1 MTQST
6 DQWLSEIGLG
16 QYASVFVENDVS
28 LDVLPTLTDED
39 LKELGLSLGHRR
51 RLQQAIGEWTR
62 EHSAS
67 ERLGAR
73 SADEGP
79 RPATAPEAER
89 RRLTVMFS
97 DLVSSTAL
105 SERFDPEDLSD
116 IIRTYQD
123 CCASVITRFEGYIAK
138 YMGDGILVYFGYPQ
152 AHDDDAERALRA
164 GLEMVEAVR
173 DLQVH
178 DDLTLQVRIGIATGL
193 VVVGESIGSA
203 ASQEQTVVGETPNLA
218 ARLQSLA
225 QPNSVV
231 IAPSTHQLAG
241 EVFDYTDLGSHR
253 LKGFSLPVQAWQVV
267 GVGASESRFEA
278 TRVRRGLTPYTGR
291 EEEAR
296 VLNDRLSAARRGH
309 GQFVTA
315 VGEPGVG
322 KSRLFYEFRYGID
335 RDEVLV
341 LQGRCQS
348 YGKNSSYLPFVDCLL
363 RALQLRDEDNV
374 EHSVEKAVSNIL
386 AIDPML
392 EPYLPYYL
400 QLLSMPNDKYPLP
413 QRFLGEEKRRAFEEA
428 LAAFFTMASRRQPIA
443 LLLEDWH
450 WADEASD
457 SALKYLIGA
466 ITDHPILVAANYR
479 PEYEERW
486 GHLSHH
492 TSLTLKPLEVDSTES
507 MIKSSLKATVLPE
520 SLSSLIYAR
529 TSGNPLFVEEICS
542 ALVEDGSVTVTG
554 PDAVLT
560 RPVEEIN
567 LPDTVQAVIRSR
579 LDKVDPD
586 FQEALRLA
594 SVIGREFS
602 KRVLEAVHT
611 EASQLDRSLSGLISQ
626 DLIQQLRV
634 VPEVEYTFKHVLTQL
649 VVYETLLLRRRRQLH
664 ALVGRAMET
673 LHADRLPQFYEA
685 LAHHFDAGEVW
696 IEAVYY
702 RVQAGMKAMQH
713 HVISAALTHFD
724 RANEILRGQQ
734 VEIPWRVRYDL
745 SYQRSIA
752 LGDRGRWP
760 EAYQEMSLAEE
771 IARRERAV
779 ELQISSMFALA
790 NAAFW
795 AHLFDDSLR
804 IASDLERLVGDDQS
818 NRLGIATVQ
827 AMSNVMLGDL
837 PGSHAKEA
845 ELYELFH
852 RVPESP
858 HANRAAHWIGIF
870 HRWRGDNEAAARFL
884 DLSVQSAKREASAG
898 VYIQSL
904 MHYCLAIGE
913 PGRYQEAIDLLHEAR
928 EYGVRADSLYG
939 VLKIDNTLGWAYLE
953 VCNFDTAI
961 HHNEMSLMSTGE
973 VRGRNTSLLSEID
986 SFARLNL
993 GDIYVMLDDLPR
1005 AREYY
1010 EQAYENSKDNQ
1021 YFLARTR
1028 WKPRCLIALGEL
1040 WLALGDIEK
1049 AETFLAEVEA
1059 EGFTE
1064 GFPFKKHRSRL
1075 RRFRAGVSIARG
1087 DRVAAA
1093 GHLRGALDD
1102 ARSVGNPT
1110 QLWKTLQAM
1119 GGLSLAEG
1127 NQAKALMNFKEA
1139 AEVVDSVAEGLT
1151 DPSLRDTFLQSRPI
1165 QLVLDQARERQP
1177 QHRR

>member
-1 MTQST
+1 MQST

-16 QYASVFVENDVS
+16 QYASIFAENDVS
-28 LDVLPTLTDED
+28 LDLLPTLTDED

-51 RLQQAIGEWTR
+51 RLQQAIAERTS
-62 EHSAS
+62 EHGVS
-67 ERLGAR
+67 EPVAAR
-73 SADEGP
+73 STEEGP
-79 RPATAPEAER
+79 RLGTAPEAER
-89 RRLTVMFS
+89 RQLTVMFS

-116 IIRTYQD
+116 IIRAYQD
-123 CCASVITRFEGYIAK
+123 CCASVITRFEGYVAK

-178 DDLTLQVRIGIATGL
+178 DDLSLQVRIGVATGL
-193 VVVGESIGSA
+193 VVVGESIGSGT
-203 ASQEQTVVGETPNLA
+203 SQEQTVVGETPNLA

-231 IAPSTHQLAG
+231 VAPSTRQLAG
-241 EVFDYTDLGSHR
+241 EVFDYADLGSHL
-253 LKGFSLPVQAWQVV
+253 LKGFSDPVQASEVV

-278 TRVRRGLTPYTGR
+278 TRVRRGLTPYAGR
-291 EEEAR
+291 EEEVRILHDSLSEAR
-296 VLNDRLSAARRGH
+296 GGH
-309 GQFVTA
+309 GRFVTT

-322 KSRLFYEFRYGID
+322 KSRLLYEFRNGID

-348 YGKNSSYLPFVDCLL
+348 YGENISYLPFVDCLL
-363 RALQLRDEDNV
+363 RALQLRDEDSV

-400 QLLSMPNDKYPLP
+400 QLLSMPHDKYPLP
-413 QRFLGEEKRRAFEEA
+413 QRFQGDDKRHAFEES
-428 LAAFFTMASRRQPIA
+428 LAAIFTMASRHQPIV
-443 LLLEDWH
+443 LMLEDWH

-466 ITDHPILVAANYR
+466 ITDHPILVVANYR

-492 TSLTLKPLEVDSTES
+492 TSLTLKPLEVDTTES
-507 MIKSSLKATVLPE
+507 MIRSSLKATVLPE
-520 SLSSLIYAR
+520 GLSSLIYAR

-542 ALVEDGSVTVTG
+542 ALVEDGSVQVTG

-560 RPVEEIN
+560 RPVEEIS
-567 LPDTVQAVIRSR
+567 LPDTIQAVIRSR

-586 FQEALRLA
+586 FQETLRLA

-634 VPEVEYTFKHVLTQL
+634 VPEVEYMFKHVLTQL

-673 LHADRLPQFYEA
+673 LYADRLPQFYEA

-696 IEAVYY
+696 SEAVYY

-734 VEIPWRVRYDL
+734 IEIPWRVRYDL
-745 SYQRSIA
+745 SFQRSIA
-752 LGDRGRWP
+752 LGDRGRWNAAYDEMAQA
-760 EAYQEMSLAEE
+760 EA
-771 IARRERAV
+771 IARDKGATA
-779 ELQISSMFALA
+779 LQVQSMFALS

-795 AHLFDDSLR
+795 AHLFDESLR
-804 IASDLERLVGDDQS
+804 IATELERIVGD
-818 NRLGIATVQ
+818 NRDTQLGVGSLQ
-827 AMSNVMLGDL
+827 AMSTFMLGDL
-837 PGSHAKEA
+837 GSALKKEG
-845 ELYELFH
+845 EITDLF
-852 RVPESP
+852 RQVPESP
-858 HANRAAHWIGIF
+858 HVSRAAFIIGVF
-870 HRWRGDNEAAARFL
+870 HRFRGDNKAAAEFL
-884 DLSVQSAKREASAG
+884 DLASQRAKQEASAG
-898 VYIQSL
+898 GYIQSY

-913 PGRYQEAIDLLHEAR
+913 LGRYQEAIERLHEAR
-928 EYGVRADSLYG
+928 DYGVRADSVYG

-953 VCNFDTAI
+953 ICNFDTAI
-961 HHNEMSLMSTGE
+961 RHNESCLMTADE
-973 VRGRNTSLLSEID
+973 VRGVTTSTLSEVD
-986 SFARLNL
+986 SFGRLNL
-993 GDIYVMLDDLPR
+993 GDVYAMLGDLSR

-1010 EQAYENSKDNQ
+1010 EQAYENAKDNQ

-1040 WLALGDIEK
+1040 WLAL
-1049 AETFLAEVEA
+1049 
-1059 EGFTE
+1059 
-1064 GFPFKKHRSRL
+1064 
-1075 RRFRAGVSIARG
+1075 
-1087 DRVAAA
+1087 
-1093 GHLRGALDD
+1093 
-1102 ARSVGNPT
+1102 
-1110 QLWKTLQAM
+1110 
-1119 GGLSLAEG
+1119 
-1127 NQAKALMNFKEA
+1127 
-1139 AEVVDSVAEGLT
+1139 
-1151 DPSLRDTFLQSRPI
+1151 
-1165 QLVLDQARERQP
+1165 
-1177 QHRR
+1177 